1 MNKGETK
8 WSSDGG
14 GGDPSAFFALRSCHQ
29 LLQGPSGELFS
40 PDYLCSNPPLWCNW
54 TIQVDPG
61 QRIHLHLED
70 LTPDES
76 CPLKQDQVY
85 VDEPEGHLLG
95 HKVLQKCWR
104 EAKFTSSSNTLHVV
118 LLIGGWPSPPYRGFY
133 GRYQTFG
140 PPVGQNIMDV
150 YQFTVAPPQRTSRS
164 GRGVPHRPSPPPQS
178 DGEHTE
184 LNSSST
190 PPTTPLTN
198 ESTASSWGE
207 DKASDA
213 TAPPVES
220 RGTTHPQ
227 PNVVEPLTDHL
238 MMAAECESCSWF
250 FTDHLFEVTLEVNVA
265 EGVENSWENV
275 ARSLLL
281 SIKAL
286 MKEQMEALHTQLY
299 TSTKR
304 IKRLQSGVLY
314 ILWLQVKPPP
324 GGSQVHRDVH
334 SALQTLVTN
343 AAALEGKAAIVSVS
357 TADVNECG
365 THLVLCDVNADCVNQ
380 FGSYSCHCRPG
391 FRDVSRLGLEGMV
404 CSEVEAEGCSGGVSS
419 EAKGVYVLFFIL
431 SALLLMLLG
440 VSGLLYRRHHQGAFL
455 VRCSSSSSSISPQ
468 DSNNNYRP
476 SSSYSNPGEGELPPP
491 PPPSRG
497 PRDTW
502 SQVKDRDLPLLRFS
516 SLLPP
521 DGYMDPQHG
530 NKL

>member
-1 MNKGETK
+1 MEWKDCGARVN
-8 WSSDGG
+8 GG

-140 PPVGQNIMDV
+140 PPVLYNPGDGLPETSETPEPEPEPGAGGGGGGGGAGGGGGGVDLSESEHRVLENFYGNIDC
-150 YQFTVAPPQRTSRS
+150 T
-164 GRGVPHRPSPPPQS
+164 
-178 DGEHTE
+178 TE
-184 LNSSST
+184 Q
-190 PPTTPLTN
+190 PLFC
-198 ESTASSWGE
+198 
-207 DKASDA
+207 
-213 TAPPVES
+213 VCV
-220 RGTTHPQ
+220 R
-227 PNVVEPLTDHL
+227 VRVRV
-238 MMAAECESCSWF
+238 C
-250 FTDHLFEVTLEVNVA
+250 
-265 EGVENSWENV
+265 
-275 ARSLLL
+275 
-281 SIKAL
+281 
-286 MKEQMEALHTQLY
+286 
-299 TSTKR
+299 
-304 IKRLQSGVLY
+304 RLQSGVLY